1 MLHIC
6 VYIVSSLFMHIHIN
20 IKLINIKEKNIK
32 FINLINLN
40 RLAYSFILASIA
52 SFSILVPLTATD
64 FMTGNAGPRLNS

>member
-1 MLHIC
+1 M
-6 VYIVSSLFMHIHIN
+6 
-20 IKLINIKEKNIK
+20 
-32 FINLINLN
+32 N